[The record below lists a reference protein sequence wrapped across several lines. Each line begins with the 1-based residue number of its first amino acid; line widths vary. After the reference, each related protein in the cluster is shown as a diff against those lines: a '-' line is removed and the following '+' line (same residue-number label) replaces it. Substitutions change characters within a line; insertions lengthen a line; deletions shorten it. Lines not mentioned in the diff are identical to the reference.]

1 MLAAGDEPLQDLV
14 SAFIANSGKIWLC
27 PACARAKGITAA
39 DRIDGAEFASAART
53 MPDLASGA
61 RLRSSA
67 PAGVAGPNARGPE
80 TRTQRR
86 IAMDDYAECGPLSGR
101 LAQLGTQLDRFLRFE
116 HADAM
121 HDAAAWQA
129 ALSRPLP
136 EHGVGI
142 DAVLDELGRHVI
154 PNGSQVPNPGFSA
167 FITTGATSAG
177 ILASLAG
184 TVAAPQRIGLTAFNF
199 LEELSLQW
207 LAALFELPAHF
218 RGVYSSGGSVA
229 NLLAL
234 GAARQWAFERRGSD
248 PARDGLR
255 LPGRIYATAASHHTV
270 HRAAAVLGIG
280 RAAVTHVACDAS
292 GRMSPA
298 ALGERLQEDGA
309 EGTIPVA
316 VVANAGATATGSIDP
331 LRPLGELAQAHQV
344 WFHVDGAYGLPGI
357 LDERVRPLY
366 DGLELA
372 DSVVVD
378 PHKWLGA
385 PVGIGATFVRD
396 RSILNRAFTQE
407 AADYLE
413 GSCAAGEMRHSLDS
427 LGIPYA
433 DFGVEL
439 SAPSR
444 GAVVWA
450 LIREIGR
457 HGLRERVCRHNTMA
471 RRVAER
477 AHAHPRL
484 EVVREPTLSICC
496 FRYVADDCPDL
507 NELNRRIHRE
517 LIHASH
523 NMPSTAMIDG
533 KLAIR
538 PCFIGARTTMSH
550 ADALVDEV
558 IATGD
563 RLTGTAT
570 SAAPAPNAA

>member
-1 MLAAGDEPLQDLV
+1 M
-14 SAFIANSGKIWLC
+14 N
-27 PACARAKGITAA
+27 
-39 DRIDGAEFASAART
+39 
-53 MPDLASGA
+53 
-61 RLRSSA
+61 
-67 PAGVAGPNARGPE
+67 
-80 TRTQRR
+80 
-86 IAMDDYAECGPLSGR
+86 DDDAECGDLSGR
-101 LAQLGTQLDRFLRFE
+101 LAQLGAYLDRFLRFE

-121 HDAAAWQA
+121 HDAAAWRA
-129 ALSRPLP
+129 ALDRPLP
-136 EHGVGI
+136 EHGVGL
-142 DAVLDELGRHVI
+142 DAVLEELGRHVI
-154 PNGSQVPNPGFSA
+154 PNGSQSPNPGFTA

-177 ILASLAG
+177 VLAALAG
-184 TVAAPQRIGLTAFNF
+184 SVAAPQRLGLTAFNF

-207 LAALFELPAHF
+207 LAELFELPPGF
-218 RGVYSSGGSVA
+218 RGVYSSGGSVS

-234 GAARQWAFERRGSD
+234 GAARQWALERRGID

-255 LPGRIYATAASHHTV
+255 LPCRIYASAASHHTV

-280 RAAVTHVACDAS
+280 RAAVTPVECDAS

-298 ALGERLQEDGA
+298 ALRSRLQADA
-309 EGTIPVA
+309 VDGTIAVA

-331 LRPLGELAQAHQV
+331 LRQIGELAREHHA

-357 LDERVRPLY
+357 LDPRVRPLY

-385 PVGIGATFVRD
+385 PVGVGAAFVRD

-413 GSCAAGEMRHSLDS
+413 GSCAAGEARHSLDS

-450 LIREIGR
+450 LLREIGR
-457 HGLRERVCRHNTMA
+457 DGLRERICRHNAMA
-471 RRVAER
+471 RRVAAR
-477 AHAHPRL
+477 ARDHPRL
-484 EVVREPTLSICC
+484 ELLHEPTLSICC
-496 FRYVADDCPDL
+496 FRYVADDCADL
-507 NELNRRIHRE
+507 DALNRRIHRE
-517 LIHASH
+517 LIHAGR
-523 NMPSTAMIDG
+523 NMPSTATIDG
-533 KLAIR
+533 RLAIR
-538 PCFIGARTTMSH
+538 PCFIGARTTIH
-550 ADALVDEV
+550 YADALVDEV

-563 RLTGTAT
+563 RLMCEAR
-570 SAAPAPNAA
+570 SAAAATRCTAS